1 MDFLVTYDTCSVGKA
16 QTQRGRDS
24 LEFRYLQFLGRSH
37 SECTLA
43 EEDVIVRIIGIRTRS
58 LHGRE
63 LECSGLSGP
72 LKSCRSDIRHN
83 HGIIVSTDSQILMLE
98 RIFSTAESGHVGSFL
113 HVLVFRRSR
122 SSLVRISVVNGESLV
137 SCPVYA
143 HSRFIG
149 RPGIRFRNPFVA
161 FYIHGL
167 RDLSHG
173 IFHLSFSQ
181 FFLT

>member
-98 RIFSTAESGHVGSFL
+98 RIFSTAESSHVGSFL

-122 SSLVRISVVNGESLV
+122 SSLVRISVVNGKSLV
-137 SCPVYA
+137 SCPV
-143 HSRFIG
+143 HTGSGHIG
-149 RPGIRFRNPFVA
+149 SPGTGIRQPPVA
-161 FYIHGL
+161 FDINGLCDL
-167 RDLSHG
+167 RDSG
-173 IFHLSFSQ
+173 PDTVFRE
-181 FFLT
+181 FFLA